1 MQLLLIY
8 KLRHWGFGEFTNMP
22 RAGNPAGS
30 PGRMQ
35 SLACLAAGPKLITGA
50 SKPQPGGQI
59 WTHLFV
65 LFLIYLFFN

>member
-1 MQLLLIY
+1 MLIY
-8 KLRHWGFGEFTNMP
+8 KIRHWGFGEFTNMP

-50 SKPQPGGQI
+50 RKP
-59 WTHLFV
+59 
-65 LFLIYLFFN
+65 